1 MEEGSETGTWPKRL
15 ALKWRWWQER
25 LRDRSHPVRQFQKL
39 ETTQFGLSQ
48 TQRCTPATPTLKRPR
63 QEESPEFETNL
74 GYTVNS
80 RPAWTTERATGSQSQ
95 DNSSETKQIMESFWA
110 CWSPD
115 SSPDVRSLLN
125 IREASIVTQKWIF
138 PAGDSVHVSG
148 RGLQVRRQKD
158 CYKSHRASTVQQIP
172 LLC

>member
-63 QEESPEFETNL
+63 QEHHEAQVTLSYIT
-74 GYTVNS
+74 
-80 RPAWTTERATGSQSQ
+80 
-95 DNSSETKQIMESFWA
+95 
-110 CWSPD
+110 
-115 SSPDVRSLLN
+115 SLKP
-125 IREASIVTQKWIF
+125 Q
-138 PAGDSVHVSG
+138 
-148 RGLQVRRQKD
+148 
-158 CYKSHRASTVQQIP
+158 
-172 LLC
+172 